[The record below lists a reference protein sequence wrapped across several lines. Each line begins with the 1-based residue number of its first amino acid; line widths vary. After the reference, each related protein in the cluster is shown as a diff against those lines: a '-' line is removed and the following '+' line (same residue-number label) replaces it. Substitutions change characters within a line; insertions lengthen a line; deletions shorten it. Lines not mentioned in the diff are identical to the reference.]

1 MESIFA
7 AIAVALGPGA
17 TLAERQRGAALCRV
31 LADQLDP
38 DALVARSVTPC
49 VATDAAPS
57 ASAPPTGATPA
68 PGLDATPLAPAN
80 PFAGLTADQIFDLAI
95 AKLRGAVGADD
106 PLPLPLGQPFRIP
119 LVPVPRLR

>member
-7 AIAVALGPGA
+7 AIAIALGPGA
-17 TLAERQRGAALCRV
+17 TAAERQRGATLCRA

-38 DALVARSVTPC
+38 DVGATPRRATSIAVT
-49 VATDAAPS
+49 AAPS
-57 ASAPPTGATPA
+57 AVAARADASPAPEAPPVV
-68 PGLDATPLAPAN
+68 PAN

-106 PLPLPLGQPFRIP
+106 APLVPLGQPFRIP
-119 LVPVPRLR
+119 LVPVPRLP

>member
-17 TLAERQRGAALCRV
+17 TLAERQRGAALCRA

-38 DALVARSVTPC
+38 GAGVVLSPVPG
-49 VATDAAPS
+49 VATAAA
-57 ASAPPTGATPA
+57 ASAVAAPTGATPV
-68 PGLDATPLAPAN
+68 PGPEATPLAPAN

-106 PLPLPLGQPFRIP
+106 APLAPLGQPFRIP
-119 LVPVPRLR
+119 LVPIPRLR

>member
-17 TLAERQRGAALCRV
+17 TTAERQRGAALCRA

-38 DALVARSVTPC
+38 DAGVAMPRGPSMAATAGTSA
-49 VATDAAPS
+49 VAVPAVASPRADA
-57 ASAPPTGATPA
+57 PTVVPT
-68 PGLDATPLAPAN
+68 N

-106 PLPLPLGQPFRIP
+106 TPPVPLGQPFRIP

>member
-17 TLAERQRGAALCRV
+17 TTAERQRGAALCRA

-38 DALVARSVTPC
+38 E
-49 VATDAAPS
+49 ATGTAMRRGPSMATTAATSAVAAP
-57 ASAPPTGATPA
+57 ADAGPRADAPPVVPT
-68 PGLDATPLAPAN
+68 N

-106 PLPLPLGQPFRIP
+106 APPVPLGQPFRIP

>member
-17 TLAERQRGAALCRV
+17 TSAERQRGAVLCRA

-38 DALVARSVTPC
+38 STVVALPPAPC
-49 VATDAAPS
+49 VASDAASSTS
-57 ASAPPTGATPA
+57 AARAGATSG
-68 PGLDATPLAPAN
+68 PGPDATPLPPAN

-95 AKLRGAVGADD
+95 AKLRGAVGADE
-106 PLPLPLGQPFRIP
+106 PLPAPLGQPFRIP